1 MSDRDFTFRDHLWE
15 GAVVRI
21 HVIDGANGFVASH
34 LIGTL
39 LAQGDEVIALA
50 RASAEVVRRRV
61 ADALRC
67 LGLDESRAGRLRVR
81 GLALD
86 EPDLGLPVAEVF
98 AEPCTY
104 WHVAALVTFFPRRE
118 EELLDVNVTGSANTL
133 SAYERHARPGSRY
146 ILVGTAYQCGLDT
159 EGPVPEDWPA
169 HDPPDRFRNFYE
181 YSKRQAEIALARS
194 RSVHEGTA
202 LVARLGVMVGHSR
215 TGRALTDYGLYDF
228 LRVIAF
234 FARRTPGE
242 RVRIPCHPDANLHLT
257 PVDTTVS
264 QLVALAAA
272 DRVRPVSHVVNG
284 ATVPVRDL
292 FDVINAHLP
301 IELVPATLEEI
312 RDRPFS
318 RFEAVVNM
326 RAKYT
331 AVYFRHHY
339 EFAWRDATAPP
350 AVTRS
355 TLDRLI
361 SWYVQ
366 EGLPE

>member
-1 MSDRDFTFRDHLWE
+1 MSNRDFTFRYLLWE
-15 GAVVRI
+15 GAVVRV

-39 LAQGDEVIALA
+39 LARGEEVIALA

-61 ADALRC
+61 EDALRC
-67 LGLDESRAGRLRVR
+67 LGFDEAPAGRLRVR

-98 AEPCTY
+98 AEPCVY

-118 EELLDVNVTGSANTL
+118 EELLNVNVAGSANAL
-133 SAYERHARPGSRY
+133 STYERHARPGSRY
-146 ILVGTAYQCGLDT
+146 VHVGTAYQCGLDT
-159 EGPVPEDWPA
+159 EGPVPEDWPSQA
-169 HDPPDRFRNFYE
+169 PPDRFRNFYE
-181 YSKRQAEIALARS
+181 YSKRLAEIALARS
-194 RSVHEGTA
+194 RSVREGTA
-202 LVARLGVMVGHSR
+202 LVARLGVMVGHSG

-242 RVRIPCHPDANLHLT
+242 RVRLPCHPEANLHLT

-264 QLVALAAA
+264 RLLALAAA
-272 DRVRPVSHVVNG
+272 DQPRPVSHVVNG
-284 ATVPVRDL
+284 ETVPVRDL
-292 FDVINAHLP
+292 FGVINNRLP
-301 IELVPATLEEI
+301 IELVPATPEEI
-312 RDRPFS
+312 RDRPFG
-318 RFEAVVNM
+318 RFEALVNM

-331 AVYFRHHY
+331 ATYFRHRY
-339 EFAWRDATAPP
+339 DFAWRNAVAPP
-350 AVTRS
+350 AVTPAV
-355 TLDRLI
+355 LDRLV